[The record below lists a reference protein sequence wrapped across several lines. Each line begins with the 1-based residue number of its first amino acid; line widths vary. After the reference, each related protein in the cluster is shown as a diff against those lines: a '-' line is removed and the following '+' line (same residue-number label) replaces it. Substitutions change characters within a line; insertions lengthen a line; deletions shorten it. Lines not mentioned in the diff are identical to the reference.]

1 MTCLEMAI
9 CLFNSIAYE
18 MQHCSLSSDTIR
30 SMLVSH
36 LRENAMHYSSF
47 VSSTVPASG
56 NNAYNADT
64 EAPDEVD
71 TCIALMSDCE
81 EQSQFRWE
89 RYLHGLSNG
98 AWGDHI
104 ALQGISNIFK
114 ISIQILQINDTDR
127 EIITNVCPSDGVS
140 NYNVNLGLL
149 LQFHYAG
156 LDLVDSSFE
165 DENVNSS
172 LCTNTD

>member
-1 MTCLEMAI
+1 
-9 CLFNSIAYE
+9 
-18 MQHCSLSSDTIR
+18 MQHLQADSKKLTMACS
-30 SMLVSH
+30 
-36 LRENAMHYSSF
+36 
-47 VSSTVPASG
+47 
-56 NNAYNADT
+56 
-64 EAPDEVD
+64 
-71 TCIALMSDCE
+71 E
-81 EQSQFRWE
+81 ELQLARLLNGE
-89 RYLHGLSNG
+89 GG
-98 AWGDHI
+98 AWEDRI